1 MFEFLKPKR
10 SSSITFV
17 EVGGALDYSA
27 IPRGFFQV
35 ITASG
40 KESLGYRGTFTT
52 FDCGTTVVDGKERHS
67 LSIPRDQLP
76 IVKLNFSSQQSDGTQ
91 TVRGVKLMDTADL
104 GEQFSGDFIF
114 DPLR

>member
-17 EVGGALDYSA
+17 DVGGALDYSA
-27 IPRGFFQV
+27 IPLGFFRV
-35 ITASG
+35 ITKSG

-52 FDCGTTVVDGKERHS
+52 FDCGKTVVDGAERHS
-67 LSIPRDQLP
+67 LSIPADQLP
-76 IVKLNFSSQQSDGTQ
+76 VVKLNFRSQQSDGTQ
-91 TVRGVKLMDTADL
+91 TVRGVKIMDTDEL
-104 GEQFSGDFIF
+104 GEFDGSFAF